1 MRRKDVVLRVVA
13 QVLLGPSLMV
23 AAALIVKGYVDV
35 GDGFA
40 AGMVV
45 ALAVALCYV
54 ALGAPTAE
62 RMLPLLRFAPQ
73 VAVAGL
79 LLSLLVGFLPLLFD
93 KPLFSHFPARG
104 QRVVTIGSL
113 ELFTPLLFDIGVF
126 LLVFGVMAMLLHQ
139 FSGPERLVTETIDD
153 ADGEDGEGGIR

>member
-1 MRRKDVVLRVVA
+1 MVLRVVA

-54 ALGAPTAE
+54 ALGGATAE
-62 RMLPLLRFAPQ
+62 RVLPLLRYAPQ
-73 VAVAGL
+73 AAVGGL
-79 LLSLLVGFLPLLFD
+79 VLSLIVGFVPLMFD
-93 KPLFSHFPARG
+93 KPLFSHYPG
-104 QRVVTIGSL
+104 PGKQVLKIGSV
-113 ELFTPLLFDIGVF
+113 ELFTPLVFDIGVF
-126 LLVFGVMAMLLHQ
+126 LLVFGVMTMLLHY
-139 FSGPERLVTETIDD
+139 FADPDSPVEEPADD
-153 ADGEDGEGGIR
+153 VGEEGGAR